1 MPTVD
6 EARNPPLSDL
16 QAAACDAAKAAGAVA
31 LAGFRG
37 VLEIRSKGGTDIV
50 TQYDNAAER
59 VALDILKGRFPSHA
73 FLAEES
79 GISGA
84 QASKQNLVW
93 MVDPIDGTHNY
104 ANQLPFWCVSVAVAS
119 AAGAI
124 LACAI
129 YDPLHDELFTA
140 TRGGGATLNG
150 NPMHCAAKTNVGQA
164 IVAYDIGHD
173 PQISTRM
180 VNLVAWVQPR
190 VGKVRHLGSAALSL
204 TYVAAGRLDAYYH
217 LSLQPWDIAAA
228 LLLIQEAGGLV
239 TDWHG
244 AVRLSGKGSAVAA
257 GRSLHPALLTLLH
270 EGSERVVGRKS

>member
-1 MPTVD
+1 MPTED
-6 EARNPPLSDL
+6 NFDKAALSDM
-16 QAAACDAAKAAGAVA
+16 QDAACEAAKAAGAIA
-31 LAGFRG
+31 LSGFRG

-59 VALDILKGRFPSHA
+59 AALDILKGRYPTHA

-79 GISGA
+79 GKSGE
-84 QASKQNLVW
+84 QAHENPMW

-119 AAGAI
+119 PAGEI
-124 LACAI
+124 LACAV

-140 TRGGGATLNG
+140 ARGGGATLNG
-150 NPMHCAAKTNVGQA
+150 KPIQCTAKSRIEQA

-173 PQISTRM
+173 PLISAHM
-180 VNLVAWVQPR
+180 VDLIAWVQPR

-204 TYVAAGRLDAYYH
+204 TYVAAGRIDAYYH

-228 LLLIQEAGGLV
+228 LLLIQEAGGTV

-244 AVRLSGKGSAVAA
+244 AMRLSGKGSAVASGKA
-257 GRSLHPALLTLLH
+257 LHPALLSLLH
-270 EGSERVVGRKS
+270 EGGKT